1 MDHLAKERRNLVAM
15 LMPGRGVKDR
25 VSLPGLANAPYT
37 CPSLLLSCCS
47 SPEQAG
53 GGRGEG
59 GGGER
64 ERKGERRI
72 GSGPLYALP
81 ALSSSLCRTKKY
93 YDAPYLTLALLLR
106 LRFLRRECAH
116 ARARAR
122 GREIARLSR
131 ETGSSLSSEIER
143 SGLSAAGYL
152 CALPPSLP
160 PPLLRVPDRPSR

>member
-93 YDAPYLTLALLLR
+93 YDAPYLTLA
-106 LRFLRRECAH
+106 C
-116 ARARAR
+116 ARARTWPR
-122 GREIARLSR
+122 NR
-131 ETGSSLSSEIER
+131 ETLSGDRQLSLVRNRAIR
-143 SGLSAAGYL
+143 AIGGGLSMRSPP
-152 CALPPSLP
+152 PPSPHPSSASRTGP
-160 PPLLRVPDRPSR
+160 PDDVLHAYSAGK